1 MKEKNTYKR
10 VELEVVQIK
19 ISDVITTSAALDGE
33 GNLSDDLWS

>member
-19 ISDVITTSAALDGE
+19 INDVITTSSALDGE
-33 GNLSDDLWS
+33 GNLSDDVWS